1 MSILLVRSKNM
12 VFISQ
17 IALNRATDVK
27 QRAEDVLASY
37 RDATLMQHSI
47 RPVHLPKSP
56 NSMYQS
62 REQRREARQR
72 QVNDEVSHYLLRVMI

>member
-1 MSILLVRSKNM
+1 M